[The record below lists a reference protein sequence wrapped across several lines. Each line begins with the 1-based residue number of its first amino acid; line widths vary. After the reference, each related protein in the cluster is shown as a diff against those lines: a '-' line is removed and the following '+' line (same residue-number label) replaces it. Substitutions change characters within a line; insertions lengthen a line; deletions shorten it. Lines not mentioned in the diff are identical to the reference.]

1 MTHFG
6 VRISKWELD
15 VVAKMCLA
23 PFGVTSASASLEAGL
38 VWSWGGSWKRQRPLK
53 TFDFVIPGT
62 STIAVK
68 ADEGGIQER
77 TKGDWLQGAPN
88 LRRELWCA
96 MTNLGRTCWEVPWP
110 NIDWKTSCIVMLLEP
125 FPRAR
130 LGTAVGMV
138 GLGKRAPTLWGAVD
152 AA

>member
-6 VRISKWELD
+6 VRISKWELG

-23 PFGVTSASASLEAGL
+23 PFGVTLASAFSEAGL

-53 TFDFVIPGT
+53 TFDFVIAGT

-68 ADEGGIQER
+68 ADEGGVQER
-77 TKGDWLQGAPN
+77 TKGDWLLGALN

-96 MTNLGRTCWEVPWP
+96 MTNLGRTCWEAPWP
-110 NIDWKTSCIVMLLEP
+110 NIDWKTSCIVVLLEP
-125 FPRAR
+125 FP
-130 LGTAVGMV
+130 GP
-138 GLGKRAPTLWGAVD
+138 GLGQLLGWWGWEKGLPHCEEQWMLQ
-152 AA
+152 